1 MSNPDKI
8 ASPLPRPRA
17 TVAMGFV
24 QGMLA
29 GVTAR
34 GGDAGPLLER
44 AGIGREVLHRPDV
57 RVPVERYAAL
67 YNLLIAELGDEGF
80 ALFSTPLPPGTFEFL
95 CRSVISAPTLGE
107 ALQRST
113 RFLGLVLHDLSVHLE
128 SGSAGQALLRIREE
142 RPLAVGRVF
151 AFEWLL
157 RLLHGLASWLA
168 GRSIV
173 LERVQFPYP
182 RPAHADDY
190 ALIYT
195 AQSDFAADSLA
206 ASFSATLLDLPIRR
220 DEAALA
226 SFLEGSPGKITTLYR
241 RDREMVLR
249 VRDILRAALPE
260 LPDLDGVARQ
270 LNLSPRTLHRRLEEE
285 GSSFRAIK
293 DALRRDLALS
303 RLTKT
308 RQPLGQIAADL
319 GFADPSAFFRAF
331 VSWTGT
337 SPSQYRKR
345 LRAQK
350 ERPGNGQEPSQA

>member
-8 ASPLPRPRA
+8 ANPMPRPRA

-29 GVTAR
+29 GVAAR
-34 GGDAGPLLER
+34 GGDPGPLLER

-128 SGSAGQALLRIREE
+128 TGSGQALLRIREE
-142 RPLAVGRVF
+142 RPLAVGRIF

-195 AQSDFAADSLA
+195 AQSDFAAGSLA

-308 RQPLGQIAADL
+308 SQPLGQIAADL

-337 SPSQYRKR
+337 SPSLYRKR
-345 LRAQK
+345 LRAKK
-350 ERPGNGQEPSQA
+350 ERPGNSREPPQA